1 MSQIRLLRSV
11 LFCPGDR
18 EKLLQKALSLNFDA
32 LIVDLEDAV
41 GQSQKITARD
51 QVHRFLQSKQS
62 SKSCVVRINCP
73 HRTGLI
79 NN

>member
-1 MSQIRLLRSV
+1 MPLRRVLRSV

-18 EKLLQKALSLNFDA
+18 EKLLHKALTLKSDA

-51 QVHRFLQSKQS
+51 QVQSFLQCYQS
-62 SKSCVVRINCP
+62 SKACIVRINCP
-73 HRTGLI
+73 HRTG
-79 NN
+79 